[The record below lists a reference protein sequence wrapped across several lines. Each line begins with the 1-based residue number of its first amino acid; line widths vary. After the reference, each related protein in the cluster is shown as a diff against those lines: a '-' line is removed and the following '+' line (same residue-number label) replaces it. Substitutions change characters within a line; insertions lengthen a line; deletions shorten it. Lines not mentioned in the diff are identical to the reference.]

1 MINLKSKYTPFFIA
15 ITSLVIL
22 NVIIFMKFFI
32 KDIKHE
38 KYVRLHVI
46 ANSDSNE
53 DQIIKFKV
61 NEKINSYLNSFDL
74 TFKNN
79 EEVMDFLKTHTS
91 NIENIVSETLSENNI
106 KYNSYIKIGKVNFEK
121 KDNFTSSMESGTY
134 NSLNIILGKGNGK
147 NIWSIIFPNEEKMS
161 NLSNLETI
169 LPKISDIYQDNTP
182 KTYSIKLLELLDT
195 LPK

>member
-1 MINLKSKYTPFFIA
+1 MNLKSKYTPFFIA

-22 NVIIFMKFFI
+22 NIMIFMKFFI
-32 KDIKHE
+32 KNIKHE

-46 ANSDSNE
+46 ANSNSNE

-79 EEVMDFLKTHTS
+79 DEVINFLKTNTS
-91 NIENIVSETLSENNI
+91 NIQNIVNETLSENNI
-106 KYNSYIKIGKVNFEK
+106 KYDSYIKIGKVNFEK
-121 KDNFTSSMESGTY
+121 KDNFTCSMESGTY

-182 KTYSIKLLELLDT
+182 KTYSIKLLELLDN

>member
-1 MINLKSKYTPFFIA
+1 MKSKYTPFFIA

-91 NIENIVSETLSENNI
+91 NIENIVSD
-106 KYNSYIKIGKVNFEK
+106 SYIKIGKVNFEK